1 MYFDWDDANILHL
14 ARHDITPEE
23 AERVIK
29 NHPVDLIVQHVNGE
43 WRLQQA
49 GETNAGRILTIL
61 STERDNKSRVIS
73 GWDSQKREKNIY
85 FKHRVNQVWKP
96 N

>member
-43 WRLQQA
+43 WRLNKPVRRTQDESSLSSLRNVIIKVA
-49 GETNAGRILTIL
+49 SLAVGTHRNAKRKFILNT
-61 STERDNKSRVIS
+61 
-73 GWDSQKREKNIY
+73 G
-85 FKHRVNQVWKP
+85 
-96 N
+96 